1 LTPPQ
6 EKAASAS
13 ALQAQILEQ
22 LTELKSKV
30 EESLQQGRENG
41 NELKML
47 RRELGLD
54 GQHGRLPIV
63 EATLIRHE
71 LRMEKTDARV
81 DGLEIDKNEANGK
94 AKLVVT
100 LVALMG
106 GGAGGTVI
114 ALLAHLMGPR

>member
-1 LTPPQ
+1 LTPPP
-6 EKAASAS
+6 EKSASAS
-13 ALQAQILEQ
+13 ALQERILEQ

-41 NELKML
+41 NEIKML

-54 GQHGRLPIV
+54 GQHGRFPIV
-63 EATLIRHE
+63 EATLLRHE